1 MTIESGKTPTQ
12 KGFKRVQ
19 EGMENYGGRRQ
30 AEMTAFF
37 WTQYLGISI
46 TVRDVAMLQSLC
58 KVARDRCGKK
68 NDDNL
73 VDIAG
78 WMDVAAFTPDHPP
91 GSLVPADERGK
102 PLE

>member
-1 MTIESGKTPTQ
+1 MNDENKTPTQ

-19 EGMENYGGRRQ
+19 EGMEKYGGKAQ

-37 WTQYLGISI
+37 WSAYLGTSI
-46 TVRDVAMLQSLC
+46 TVRDISMLMSLC
-58 KVARDRCGKK
+58 KIARDRCGKK

-78 WMDVAAFTPDHPP
+78 WMDVAAFTPEHPP
-91 GSLVPADERGK
+91 GSLVPVDEKGH
-102 PLE
+102 PI